1 MAKISPYTSGKLK
14 DLKVG
19 LSSYSEGKTSLQ
31 ITGSVGIGTTNPYA
45 SVGASNTSVL
55 AVGILTANK
64 IFSTDFGQ
72 FTGGGI
78 LVDNIVG
85 LALSVSGIS
94 TLANVKIADGNVA
107 IGTDDAT
114 AQVSASNTSILA
126 VGILTAN
133 RIFST
138 VYGQFTGGSVVA
150 DNIVGVGLSISGIST
165 LGITSTTDLTAQD
178 LDVSGITTL
187 GVTSATDL
195 TAQDLNVTGIAS
207 VGAAITMYGATG
219 IISATQYYGDG
230 SKLTGIG
237 AATTANIVAE
247 TLKVTGVSTLGFTT
261 ITDNFFVSG
270 ISTFYA
276 ASNTLN
282 VNTGTTNAAIN
293 IQFGGDTK
301 GSLTPKSD
309 GLEIQSVGD
318 DDVSVHVNSLGGN
331 SGDFIVKSNGSQL
344 LKIDAGDVK
353 STFSTD
359 VNVGSAITMYQATG
373 IISATKFFGDGSG
386 LTGTGIGADGSVN
399 TTGIITASAFAGFD
413 YLQAPYGSTVT
424 FTVTVASKDAT
435 HRYNGTGSGNAY
447 LINGVQSPILTLTP
461 GRTYRFTND
470 NTGSHPF
477 KFYYKADKTTEYT
490 TGVNFQNAY
499 TEITV
504 SDTTPNVLH
513 YQCTAHAY
521 MGNAV
526 VTNSN
531 VVDTPYDATL
541 RKGLNV
547 TGISTFSG
555 IIDSNS
561 DIQAQ
566 RIYFGYGT
574 GTKKIEASGTSIQTT
589 VTGSGNII
597 LATNISGGTSGN
609 IKLQKG
615 TGSDLLVAK
624 GTGEVDIL
632 GDLNVTGL
640 TSTSNLNVTGITTLG
655 GSATFAANGYLTCL
669 LYTSDAADE

>member
-1 MAKISPYTSGKLK
+1 MADKSFGVKKIELLGDGTPTIESPN
-14 DLKVG
+14 DLNLNANTVAISTN
-19 LSSYSEGKTSLQ
+19 LS
-31 ITGSVGIGTTNPYA
+31 IGNR
-45 SVGASNTSVL
+45 V
-55 AVGILTANK
+55 
-64 IFSTDFGQ
+64 
-72 FTGGGI
+72 
-78 LVDNIVG
+78 
-85 LALSVSGIS
+85 SVSSG
-94 TLANVKIADGNVA
+94 VV
-107 IGTDDAT
+107 
-114 AQVSASNTSILA
+114 TSISGVVTYYGDGQYLTGVTA
-126 VGILTAN
+126 SPNVVGT
-133 RIFST
+133 S
-138 VYGQFTGGSVVA
+138 
-150 DNIVGVGLSISGIST
+150 LSISGIST
-165 LGITSTTDLTAQD
+165 LGVTSVTDLTAQN
-178 LDVSGITTL
+178 LDVS
-187 GVTSATDL
+187 
-195 TAQDLNVTGIAS
+195 GIAS

-526 VTNSN
+526 ITNSS
-531 VVDTPYDATL
+531 VVDSPYPATL
-541 RKGLNV
+541 RDGLSV
-547 TGISTFSG
+547 TGISSVGSAIKMYGVTG
-555 IIDSNS
+555 IISATKFIGNGSSLTGITADTLGDLSKLKVTGLSTFNGNVDVNADVDISGNLSIGGTLTYEDVTNVDS
-561 DIQAQ
+561 IGLITA
-566 RIYFGYGT
+566 RGGIAVLG
-574 GTKKIEASGTSIQTT
+574 SGVT
-589 VTGSGNII
+589 VTGLSTFYN
-597 LATNISGGTSGN
+597 
-609 IKLQKG
+609 
-615 TGSDLLVAK
+615 
-624 GTGEVDIL
+624 
-632 GDLNVTGL
+632 DLNVG
-640 TSTSNLNVTGITTLG
+640 SAITTV
-655 GSATFAANGYLTCL
+655 SYTHLTL
-669 LYTSDAADE
+669 PTKRIV

>member
-31 ITGSVGIGTTNPYA
+31 ITGNVGIGTTDPYA

-230 SKLTGIG
+230 SKLS
-237 AATTANIVAE
+237 NIPS
-247 TLKVTGVSTLGFTT
+247 LTGVSTGVGTF
-261 ITDNFFVSG
+261 IASAGVSTN
-270 ISTFYA
+270 IDSFAYA
-276 ASNTLN
+276 SLDYKLAEYSLHFMN
-282 VNTGTTNAAIN
+282 GSN
-293 IQFGGDTK
+293 IQAERLLVMQDNTTAYSNEFAIM
-301 GSLTPKSD
+301 SSSD
-309 GLEIQSVGD
+309 LLISVGATI
-318 DDVSVHVNSLGGN
+318 
-331 SGDFIVKSNGSQL
+331 SGSNVV
-344 LKIDAGDVK
+344 I
-353 STFSTD
+353 
-359 VNVGSAITMYQATG
+359 QATPETG
-373 IISATKFFGDGSG
+373 VSG
-386 LTGTGIGADGSVN
+386 LT
-399 TTGIITASAFAGFD
+399 
-413 YLQAPYGSTVT
+413 
-424 FTVTVASKDAT
+424 
-435 HRYNGTGSGNAY
+435 
-447 LINGVQSPILTLTP
+447 
-461 GRTYRFTND
+461 TYRW
-470 NTGSHPF
+470 
-477 KFYYKADKTTEYT
+477 
-490 TGVNFQNAY
+490 
-499 TEITV
+499 
-504 SDTTPNVLH
+504 
-513 YQCTAHAY
+513 
-521 MGNAV
+521 
-526 VTNSN
+526 
-531 VVDTPYDATL
+531 
-541 RKGLNV
+541 R
-547 TGISTFSG
+547 
-555 IIDSNS
+555 
-561 DIQAQ
+561 
-566 RIYFGYGT
+566 R
-574 GTKKIEASGTSIQTT
+574 
-589 VTGSGNII
+589 
-597 LATNISGGTSGN
+597 
-609 IKLQKG
+609 
-615 TGSDLLVAK
+615 
-624 GTGEVDIL
+624 EVQ
-632 GDLNVTGL
+632 
-640 TSTSNLNVTGITTLG
+640 
-655 GSATFAANGYLTCL
+655 
-669 LYTSDAADE
+669 E